1 MRLYLFFL
9 FAITIF
15 QNLNAQVDNPS
26 SDIITQFKLTLDSVE
41 LLTTINRWGT
51 DSSYFLHYNVKNISK
66 DTLIYVTNT
75 CFYYNRSS
83 LSIENSVYDLNPD
96 GGCYMN
102 SYNTYVLSPGQ
113 SFSESWWVIAYNLQE
128 LKLGEWNI
136 TLSVPVIFDNLG
148 RFRVDGRSF
157 VENKQHLT
165 YAGHSK
171 IINTIQDNTKRKK
184 RNASNTRLSKE
195 SEL

>member
-1 MRLYLFFL
+1 MRYYLFFL

-15 QNLNAQVDNPS
+15 QNINAQNDNTS
-26 SDIITQFKLTLDSVE
+26 SDINSQFKLTLDSVE
-41 LLTTINRWGT
+41 LRTTINRWGT
-51 DSSYFLHYNVKNISK
+51 DTSYFLYYNVKNISN

-83 LSIENSVYDLNPD
+83 LKIENSVFDLNPD

-102 SYNTYVLSPGQ
+102 SYKTYVLSPGQ

-128 LKLGEWNI
+128 LKVGECNV
-136 TLSVPVIFDNLG
+136 TLSVPIIIDDLE

-157 VENKQHLT
+157 VENKQYLIYT
-165 YAGHSK
+165 GQSK
-171 IINTIQDNTKRKK
+171 IINTIQDNRKRKK
-184 RNASNTRLSKE
+184 RNAPNTHLAKE
-195 SEL
+195 PKS